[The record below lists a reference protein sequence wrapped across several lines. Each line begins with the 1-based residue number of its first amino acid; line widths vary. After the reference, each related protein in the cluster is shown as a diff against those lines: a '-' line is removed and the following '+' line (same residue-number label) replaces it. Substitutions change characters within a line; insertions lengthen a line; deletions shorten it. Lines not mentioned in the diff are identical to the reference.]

1 MNNRTV
7 FITTLLLLDAAV
19 CRAGTF
25 VPAPYLPRDHVD
37 VLTRQVANDEFS
49 RNLMGAPYATVVV
62 GHVDVYDKFP
72 YLESR
77 YFQFVSDPAWNRV
90 LMGEMG
96 AGVDAYDGAGGK
108 FGKLNDPRGLATD
121 GRARIFIADTGNDRV
136 LAFRVV
142 TEYDHVTLDP
152 LFTVE
157 GLARPYGVAFSD
169 GGTAL
174 DTNDDHLYIANTG
187 RNEVRAYDLND
198 RGARFV
204 HATGDLGSGVGRFA
218 GPMAITVGR
227 ENGANTADV
236 YVADAHNGRIVRL
249 HDDGT
254 SFAWAAEKKDL
265 GLVTSLDTDAWGNL
279 YAAAP
284 QSGSVMKLS
293 PSLDALAGY
302 SNGIE
307 RPRDFHVVFE
317 DVRDHRNGSERVSGR
332 GNGVLVEDWNGQHGI
347 RMLNLGVDISSARAG
362 TQSAS
367 FTVGITD
374 RAMVTADLVD
384 PASGE
389 VIARHDAGVLDAGA
403 HTVAFAADDYTS
415 TYKAGEY
422 RAVVH
427 ARSTYEHGDQATA
440 DVTVKLASGGA
451 PALPSRLTLLG
462 NSPNPFNPETTIRF
476 IVPAGARRDYSVR
489 IYDVAGRLVREL
501 ASGKID
507 AGAHDVRWDGSDDHG
522 ATVSS
527 GVYLYRVSAGN
538 ETQHGKMVLLK

>member
-1 MNNRTV
+1 MNNRTA
-7 FITTLLLLDAAV
+7 FIMAFLLLDAAAG
-19 CRAGTF
+19 RAGTF
-25 VPAPYLPRDHVD
+25 VPTPYLPHDHVD

-49 RNLMGAPYATVVV
+49 RNLMGSPYATVVI
-62 GHVDVYDKFP
+62 GHVDVYDRFP
-72 YLESR
+72 YIESR

-96 AGVDAYDGAGGK
+96 AGVDAYNGAGGK
-108 FGKLNDPRGLATD
+108 FGTLKDPRGLSTD

-152 LFTVE
+152 LFTID

-169 GGTAL
+169 GGTPL
-174 DTNDDHLYIANTG
+174 DNSDDHLYIANTG
-187 RNEVRAYDLND
+187 RNEVRAYDVND
-198 RGARFV
+198 RGARFM

-227 ENGANTADV
+227 SNGSNTADV
-236 YVADAHNGRIVRL
+236 YVADAHNARIVRL
-249 HDDGT
+249 HDDGS

-265 GLVTSLDTDAWGNL
+265 GFVTSLDTDAWGNV

-302 SNGIE
+302 SSGLE

-317 DVRDHRNGSERVSGR
+317 DVRDHRNGSERMSGR
-332 GNGVLVEDWNGQHGI
+332 GTGVLVEDWNGQHGI
-347 RMLNLGVDISSARAG
+347 RMLNLGVDITSARATG
-362 TQSAS
+362 NSAL
-367 FTVGITD
+367 TLNLTD
-374 RAMVTADLVD
+374 RANVTADLVD
-384 PASGE
+384 PSSGD
-389 VIARHDAGVLDAGA
+389 VIARHDAGVLDAGM
-403 HTVAFAADDYTS
+403 HTLQFASDDYTT
-415 TYKAGEY
+415 TYRAGEY
-422 RAVVH
+422 RAVVR
-427 ARSTYEHGDQATA
+427 ARSTYEHGDQASA
-440 DVTVKLASGGA
+440 EVMVKLASGGS
-451 PALPSRLTLLG
+451 PSLPLRLTLLG

-476 IVPAGARRDYSVR
+476 VVPAGQRRDYSVR
-489 IYDVAGRLVREL
+489 IYDVAGRLVRDL

-507 AGAHDVRWDGSDDHG
+507 AGAHDVRWDGTDDHG